1 MSEVQLLPVAE
12 AQQRIIDAMPM
23 LPIEQISV
31 ANGFGRTLAEPIIS
45 RRNHPPTDVSA
56 MDGYAVRA
64 EDVATLPVELKIVGY
79 APAGHSFN
87 QKIGPCE
94 AVRIFTGAP
103 IPAGANTIVIQENTE
118 KHGEKVRITSGEAT
132 PGKYIRGAG
141 LDFSEGDALLPA
153 GRTLTARDIG
163 LAAAMNV
170 PWLKVRRKPRIS
182 ILSTGDEIVMPG
194 DPVEQDQIVSSNS
207 LSLAAIV
214 KATGGDPIDL
224 GIAVDRKSEL
234 TTLAIGATGSDIL
247 LTTGGAS
254 VGDHDLV
261 RDALGDIGLH
271 INFWKIAMRPGKPL
285 IFGNINN
292 TFLIGL
298 PGNPV
303 SSTVCAI
310 MFVGPAIR
318 KMLGIEP
325 VLPERLQARINHEL
339 KENDEREDYLR
350 GILHRDNIGNLEVSA
365 HKIQDSS
372 MYATMARS
380 DVLIVRPPYACR
392 CTKGD
397 LVDIIPLNGSHFN
410 I

>member
-1 MSEVQLLPVAE
+1 MSETKLLPVAE
-12 AQQRIIDAMPM
+12 AQQRIIDAMPI
-23 LPIEQISV
+23 LPVEQISV
-31 ANGFGRTLAEPIIS
+31 ANAFGRTLAEPIVS
-45 RRNHPPTDVSA
+45 RRDQPPTDVSA

-64 EDVATLPVELKIVGY
+64 EDVATIPVELDIVGY
-79 APAGHSFN
+79 APAGHSFRE
-87 QKIGPCE
+87 KIGPHE

-103 IPAGANTIVIQENTE
+103 IPEGANTIVLQENTE
-118 KHGEKVRITSGEAT
+118 KTGERVRVISGDPAL
-132 PGKYIRGAG
+132 GKYIRSAG
-141 LDFSEGDALLPA
+141 LDFSQGDALLPA

-194 DPVEQDQIVSSNS
+194 DPVEQDQIVSSNA
-207 LSLAAIV
+207 LSLAAII
-214 KATGGDPIDL
+214 KAIGGDPIDL
-224 GIAVDRKSEL
+224 GIAPDSENEL
-234 TTLAIGATGSDIL
+234 TTLAAGAIGSDIL

-261 RDALGDIGLH
+261 QDALGDIGLK

-285 IFGNINN
+285 IFGNIDD

-310 MFVGPAIR
+310 MFLGPAIR
-318 KMLGIEP
+318 TMLGIKP
-325 VLPERLQARINHEL
+325 VLPERLQAEIVHNL
-339 KENDEREDYLR
+339 PENDEREDYLR
-350 GILHRDNIGNLEVSA
+350 GTLVRDKVGNTKVSA
-365 HKIQDSS
+365 HQIQDSS

-380 DVLIVRPPYACR
+380 DVLIVRPPYAPR
-392 CTKGD
+392 CTKGQV
-397 LVDIIPLNGSHFN
+397 VDIIPLQGSHFN

>member
-1 MSEVQLLPVAE
+1 MTEAKLLPVAE
-12 AQQRIIDAMPM
+12 AQKRIIDAMPI

-31 ANGFGRTLAEPIIS
+31 ADGFGRTLAEPIVS
-45 RRNHPPTDVSA
+45 RRDQPPTDVSA

-64 EDVATLPVELKIVGY
+64 EDVATIPVELEIVGY
-79 APAGHSFN
+79 APAGHSFRG
-87 QKIGPCE
+87 KIGPHE

-103 IPAGANTIVIQENTE
+103 IPAGANTIVLQENTE
-118 KHGEKVRITSGEAT
+118 KFGERVRVTSGDA
-132 PGKYIRGAG
+132 PLGKFVRSAG
-141 LDFSEGDALLPA
+141 LDFSQGDPLLPA

-194 DPVEQDQIVSSNS
+194 DPVEQDQIVSSNA

-214 KATGGDPIDL
+214 KAIGGDPIDL
-224 GIAVDRKSEL
+224 GIAPDRENEL
-234 TTLAIGATGSDIL
+234 TALAAGAIGSDIL

-261 RDALGDIGLH
+261 KDALEDIGLK
-271 INFWKIAMRPGKPL
+271 IDFWKIAMRPGKPL
-285 IFGNINN
+285 IFGNISG

-310 MFVGPAIR
+310 MFLAPAIR
-318 KMLGIEP
+318 RMLGIEP
-325 VLPERLQARINHEL
+325 VLPERLRAKIAHDL
-339 KENDEREDYLR
+339 PENDEREDYMRGMLLR
-350 GILHRDNIGNLEVSA
+350 DKDGDLKVSA

-380 DVLIVRPPYACR
+380 DVLIVRPPYAPP
-392 CTKGD
+392 CTRGVAVEFIQ
-397 LVDIIPLNGSHFN
+397 LAGSHFN